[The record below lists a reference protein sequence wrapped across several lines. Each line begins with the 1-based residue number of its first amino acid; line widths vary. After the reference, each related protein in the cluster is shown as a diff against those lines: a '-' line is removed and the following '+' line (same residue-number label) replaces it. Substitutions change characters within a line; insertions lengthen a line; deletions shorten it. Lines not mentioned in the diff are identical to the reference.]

1 MNGGIVMRKFLV
13 IFIPVAFLV
22 ISILIMLSGQFFKN
36 PSGYRN
42 NVPMHMDTITNAVT
56 SDNWTLAEENS
67 SELETAWKTII
78 KRIQFS
84 SERDEINSLSVSIAR
99 IKSSI
104 SSKDKTSTLMELSEA
119 RQHWADLSK

>member
-1 MNGGIVMRKFLV
+1 MYM
-13 IFIPVAFLV
+13 
-22 ISILIMLSGQFFKN
+22 
-36 PSGYRN
+36 
-42 NVPMHMDTITNAVT
+42 ITKAVT
-56 SDNWTLAEENS
+56 SDEWTLAEQDT
-67 SELETAWKTII
+67 SELETAWKAIV
-78 KRIQFS
+78 KWVQFS